1 MCFEMRK
8 IFVLVFLLIL
18 TTSSIAF
25 GFVIGNSNLP
35 IMGYPQFN
43 PYLPYN
49 PSKTDIEEYIR
60 QAKEYIEG
68 CDNDVDRIHEARQS
82 AIRKAN
88 SAVDDYNRKN

>member
-8 IFVLVFLLIL
+8 IFILVFLLIL

-25 GFVIGNSNLP
+25 GFVIGITRIGRLWDTLNS
-35 IMGYPQFN
+35 IKII
-43 PYLPYN
+43 YN

-82 AIRKAN
+82 A
-88 SAVDDYNRKN
+88 